1 MDLNAIR
8 KRLGQ
13 LQTTNNRTS
22 SLWKPQPGKT
32 QIRVVPYEFNK
43 DNPFIELFFH
53 YNLNNRSYLSPIS
66 FGRPDPIEEFAQK
79 LKGSGNKEDY
89 QLSKKLEAKMRTF
102 APVIVRGEESQGVK
116 FWGFGKTVYQ
126 ELLSIIADPD
136 YGDITDPK
144 NGRDVTLE
152 FKTAEETGASFPSTS
167 IRVKPNQTPITE
179 DSNVLERIKET
190 QKEITDIYQELSYE
204 ELTNVLNEW
213 LNPDEESTEETSVKE
228 QPKSENE
235 FDKKLAEDK
244 AKKESANKVQDA
256 SQQFDDLFNN

>member
-32 QIRVVPYEFNK
+32 QIRIVPYAFNK

-79 LKGSGNKEDY
+79 LKASGNKEDY

-116 FWGFGKTVYQ
+116 LWGFGKTVYQ

-136 YGDITDPK
+136 YGDISDPV
-144 NGRDVTLE
+144 NGRDVSVE
-152 FKTAEETGASFPSTS
+152 FISAEETGASFPKTN
-167 IRVKPNQTPITE
+167 IRVKPNQTPISDE
-179 DSNVLERIKET
+179 PSVLELVKSG
-190 QKEITDIYQELSYE
+190 QKDITDIYQEQSYE
-204 ELTNVLNEW
+204 ELTGILNEW
-213 LNPDEESTEETSVKE
+213 LNPSEDSTEEAKQEKVETSQLGTSKGMVKS
-228 QPKSENE
+228 K
-235 FDKKLAEDK
+235 
-244 AKKESANKVQDA
+244 
-256 SQQFDDLFNN
+256 

>member
-8 KRLGQ
+8 KRLNQ

-32 QIRVVPYEFNK
+32 QIRIVPYEFNK

-79 LKGSGNKEDY
+79 LRASGNKEDY
-89 QLSKKLEAKMRTF
+89 QLSRKLEAKMRTF
-102 APVIVRGEESQGVK
+102 APVVLRGEEKQGVK

-136 YGDITDPK
+136 YGDITDPV
-144 NGRDVTLE
+144 NGRDVVVE
-152 FKTAEETGASFPSTS
+152 FISAEDTGASFPKTN
-167 IRVKPNQTPITE
+167 IRVKPNQTPVSDE
-179 DSNVLERIKET
+179 PGVLELVKKQQDIR
-190 QKEITDIYQELSYE
+190 DIYQEQSYDD
-204 ELTNVLNEW
+204 LTEVLNEW
-213 LNPDEESTEETSVKE
+213 LNPDEKSSEEDTSDTVSTPKLETSKV
-228 QPKSENE
+228 SNTSDA
-235 FDKKLAEDK
+235 FDE
-244 AKKESANKVQDA
+244 
-256 SQQFDDLFNN
+256 LFNS

>member
-32 QIRVVPYEFNK
+32 QIRIVPYAFNK

-79 LKGSGNKEDY
+79 LKASGNKEDY

-116 FWGFGKTVYQ
+116 LWGFGKTVYQ

-136 YGDITDPK
+136 YGDITDPV
-144 NGRDVTLE
+144 NGRDVSVE
-152 FKTAEETGASFPSTS
+152 FISAEESGASFPKTN
-167 IRVKPNQTPITE
+167 IRVKPNQTPISDE
-179 DSNVLERIKET
+179 PSVLELVKT
-190 QKEITDIYQELSYE
+190 SQKDITEIYQEQSYE
-204 ELTNVLNEW
+204 DLTGILNEW
-213 LNPDEESTEETSVKE
+213 LNPSEDSTEEVKQESVSTSELETSKVKDT
-228 QPKSENE
+228 SEA
-235 FDKKLAEDK
+235 FDE
-244 AKKESANKVQDA
+244 
-256 SQQFDDLFNN
+256 LFNS